1 MIKVS
6 QKIIPQKTIQRGLL
20 YLRTLEPLIKEG
32 REFVSSGEL
41 AKIIGL
47 TDVQIRKDIS
57 CLGRSAGRPRVGYHV
72 RHLKE
77 ILEEF
82 VLQNT
87 VHVALFGVGN
97 LGSAIAKYSGF
108 QNEKIKLVAAFEKNK
123 KKIGRKING
132 VRIHSLR
139 DASRIILKSHAEIG
153 IIAVPK
159 EFSQEVADIMSQS
172 RLKGIIN
179 FSPVSI
185 KVRSDIP
192 VKNIDLS
199 IEFLSFFCDINE
211 CRSKKHGGSK
221 DAK

>member
-6 QKIIPQKTIQRGLL
+6 PKTIPRVLL
-20 YLRTLEPLIKEG
+20 YLRTLEPLINEG

-41 AKIIGL
+41 AEITRM

-57 CLGRSAGRPRVGYHV
+57 CFGRSVGRPRVGYHT

-77 ILEEF
+77 TLEEF

-97 LGSAIAKYSGF
+97 LGSAIAKYPGF
-108 QNEKIKLVAAFEKNK
+108 QNEKIKLVVAFEKDK
-123 KKIGRKING
+123 KKIGETING
-132 VRIHSLR
+132 VRIHSLKNV
-139 DASRIILKSHAEIG
+139 SKVLLKSHAEIG
-153 IIAVPK
+153 IIAVPQ
-159 EFSQEVADIMSQS
+159 ECSQEVADMVS
-172 RLKGIIN
+172 RSSLKGIIN

-185 KVRSDIP
+185 KISNRIP

-199 IEFLSFFCDINE
+199 IEFLSFFCDINK
-211 CRSKKHGGSK
+211 R
-221 DAK
+221 